1 MLMTSRTVRATVAA
15 AEDDYAAS
23 LQTFLHD
30 NFDHKNAGMVIGL
43 IDAQGS
49 RLLVAGKLDN
59 GTDKPVDGD
68 TLFEIGST
76 TKTFTALLLMDMVER
91 GEMKLDD
98 PVAMYLPESVKV
110 PGRNGRTI
118 TLLNLAAQDSGLPFN
133 PDNFSGKGSAE
144 NYNTYT
150 AKQMYEF
157 VSGYKL
163 PQDPGEKFQY
173 SNLGMALLGHVL
185 ERKTGKSFESLVT
198 ERICRPLHMD
208 STRMK
213 LTDEQKARFAHG
225 HGEKGEP
232 AANYELADFAG
243 AGGLRSTA
251 NDLLKYTAANLAL
264 TQSPELTPLMQKM
277 QVIRHKSNALD
288 WGNTAMPWMDQCVF
302 NPPGSQILG
311 HAGGTDGYSVFIGLD
326 LAQHRGV
333 VVLTNQKAVRPTG
346 IGWRILQRAPL
357 AGLDPTKIYGIRNV
371 VGLGVALDLDKKTGA
386 LRIAEILPE
395 SPASRAGLSAGLI
408 VQSIDGVKPPAK
420 NLAEC
425 LKLIGGPEG
434 TTVRLALADQAGK
447 QSNVELTRA
456 KFKIDK

>member
-1 MLMTSRTVRATVAA
+1 
-15 AEDDYAAS
+15 
-23 LQTFLHD
+23 
-30 NFDHKNAGMVIGL
+30 
-43 IDAQGS
+43 
-49 RLLVAGKLDN
+49 
-59 GTDKPVDGD
+59 
-68 TLFEIGST
+68 
-76 TKTFTALLLMDMVER
+76 
-91 GEMKLDD
+91 
-98 PVAMYLPESVKV
+98 
-110 PGRNGRTI
+110 
-118 TLLNLAAQDSGLPFN
+118 
-133 PDNFSGKGSAE
+133 
-144 NYNTYT
+144 
-150 AKQMYEF
+150 
-157 VSGYKL
+157 
-163 PQDPGEKFQY
+163 
-173 SNLGMALLGHVL
+173 
-185 ERKTGKSFESLVT
+185 
-198 ERICRPLHMD
+198 
-208 STRMK
+208 
-213 LTDEQKARFAHG
+213 
-225 HGEKGEP
+225 
-232 AANYELADFAG
+232 
-243 AGGLRSTA
+243 
-251 NDLLKYTAANLAL
+251 LLKYTAANLAL

-434 TTVRLALADQAGK
+434 TTVRL
-447 QSNVELTRA
+447 
-456 KFKIDK
+456 